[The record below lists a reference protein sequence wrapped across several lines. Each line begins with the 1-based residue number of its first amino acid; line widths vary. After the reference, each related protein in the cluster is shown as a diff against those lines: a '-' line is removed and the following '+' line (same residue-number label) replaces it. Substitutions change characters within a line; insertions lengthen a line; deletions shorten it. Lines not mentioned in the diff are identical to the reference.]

1 MSINNIVEL
10 NNYLSSHNI
19 EESFDMINNHLT
31 ISESFMIDDCRSLQF
46 FEILVKY
53 DYDLILMKTKIFK
66 YLDHIERQ
74 KDKTLNNLLFIP
86 FKMRY
91 LSKGDP
97 VYEQEKHYDNGHRA
111 YRSYIYG
118 YQHRSVPTSF
128 VDKMKISKIRK
139 LFSIFF
145 DTKLFFQNKLNR
157 DCINDIFSY
166 LPGHESIY
174 AQIVWKLERITFED
188 TQPRF
193 ESCYH

>member
-19 EESFDMINNHLT
+19 DESFDMINNHFT
-31 ISESFMIDDCRSLQF
+31 ISESFMIDNYRSRQF

-53 DYDLILMKTKIFK
+53 DYDLILMKTKIFQ

-74 KDKTLNNLLFIP
+74 KDKTLNKLLFIP
-86 FKMRY
+86 FQMRY

-97 VYEQEKHYDNGHRA
+97 IYEQEKHYDNGYRR
-111 YRSYIYG
+111 YRSYICG
-118 YQHRSVPTSF
+118 YEYRSVPTSF
-128 VDKMKISKIRK
+128 VDKIKISKIRK

-157 DCINDIFSY
+157 DCINHIFSY
-166 LPGHESIY
+166 LDDYESIFSK
-174 AQIVWKLERITFED
+174 IVWKLDKITYKD
-188 TQPRF
+188 RQPRF
-193 ESCYH
+193 ESCFS